1 MNRWKLLFNLL
12 GLSLLF
18 ICALAVG
25 ISIYATNLKLN
36 LENAV
41 IVFVVGGIIIMMNN
55 MIDWKD

>member
-1 MNRWKLLFNLL
+1 LFNLL